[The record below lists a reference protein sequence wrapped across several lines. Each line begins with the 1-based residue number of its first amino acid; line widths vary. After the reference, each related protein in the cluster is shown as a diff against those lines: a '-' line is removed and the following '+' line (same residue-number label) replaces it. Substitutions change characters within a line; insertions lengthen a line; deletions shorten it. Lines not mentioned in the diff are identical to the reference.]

1 MSRYPLGMN
10 TWRAGCGES
19 RTSGSEGGPEKPT
32 HRKTRE
38 GASVRPYTYL
48 RLKGGFA
55 YLVAIMD
62 WHSRYVLAWDVSMSM
77 EARFCVVAL
86 EEALAWG
93 RPQIFNSDQGSQFT
107 AAAFTQVLLDAGI
120 QISMDGRGRVFDNIM
135 IERLWRTVKYED
147 IFLKDYLHL
156 FAARDGLEEYFDFYN
171 HERRHSSLAGKTPA
185 AVYWAG
191 RSAARLAG

>member
-1 MSRYPLGMN
+1 MDL
-10 TWRAGCGES
+10 
-19 RTSGSEGGPEKPT
+19 
-32 HRKTRE
+32 
-38 GASVRPYTYL
+38 TYL

-62 WHSRYVLAWDVSMSM
+62 WYSRFVVSWDVSMSM
-77 EARFCVVAL
+77 EARFCVAAL

-107 AAAFTQVLLDAGI
+107 AVAFTQVLLDAGI
-120 QISMDGRGRVFDNIM
+120 SISMDGRGRAFDNIM

-147 IFLKDYLHL
+147 IFLKDYVNL

-171 HERRHSSLAGKTPA
+171 HERRHSSLAGKTPTQ
-185 AVYWAG
+185 VYWAG
-191 RSAARLAG
+191 RTAARLTA